1 VPASPFR
8 FSLRRRREA
17 CESRVLVRPCKR
29 QKCPNSSLY
38 ESNVGQIEICPGRC
52 LRYRYV
58 ARKSIALVFLDDPVA
73 GVTPAPIAEEG
84 YLDTLDLKNDAFTV
98 VGYGTDEFITGS
110 AASPKA
116 ITDAAPSGPP
126 A

>member
-1 VPASPFR
+1 VRVEGPRSPLQAAKVPQLEP
-8 FSLRRRREA
+8 LQIRRA
-17 CESRVLVRPCKR
+17 LP
-29 QKCPNSSLY
+29 
-38 ESNVGQIEICPGRC
+38 GQIEICPGRC

-98 VGYGTDEFITGS
+98 VGCGTDEFIIGS